1 MWQLKENAYRALNI
15 LPAHSTCLINIII
28 GGGIV
33 IISFLL
39 HENIVEDYDHF
50 LEWMAL
56 NEILIGGRLRV
67 YETNWT
73 QIWKW
78 EIRRHVWWVAEADR
92 CGWDMRHAALWCGVS
107 PDWKGASG
115 RNARGIIGCMSDSHF
130 ILFCEQG
137 ERLVLFEEGGDMI
150 THIFYDENSHIM
162 QVGLGQRGC
171 LGTI

>member
-1 MWQLKENAYRALNI
+1 M
-15 LPAHSTCLINIII
+15 
-28 GGGIV
+28 
-33 IISFLL
+33 
-39 HENIVEDYDHF
+39 
-50 LEWMAL
+50 
-56 NEILIGGRLRV
+56 
-67 YETNWT
+67 
-73 QIWKW
+73 
-78 EIRRHVWWVAEADR
+78 AEADR
-92 CGWDMRHAALWCGVS
+92 CGWDMRRAALWCGVS